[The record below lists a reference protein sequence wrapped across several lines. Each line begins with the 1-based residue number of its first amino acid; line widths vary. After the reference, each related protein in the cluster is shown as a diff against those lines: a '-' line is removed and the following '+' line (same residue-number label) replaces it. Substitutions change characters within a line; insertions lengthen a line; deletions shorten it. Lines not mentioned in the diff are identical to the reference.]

1 MSNPYRDY
9 KTNFNNNLP
18 TGITYDAGIARYIV
32 NDKRFTRAFEA
43 QDYLNYIIKFGF
55 LPTDA
60 LLLESGD
67 AILLESGGPI
77 LLESG
82 DKPLTEAV

>member
-18 TGITYDAGIARYIV
+18 TGITYDAGIARYFV

-43 QDYLNYIIKFGF
+43 EDYLNYLKKFGF
-55 LPTDA
+55 IPFEEYAVDGNTPDLIADF
-60 LLLESGD
+60 
-67 AILLESGGPI
+67 
-77 LLESG
+77 
-82 DKPLTEAV
+82 EAGIYKGA

>member
-9 KTNFNNNLP
+9 KTNFRNNLP
-18 TGITYDAGIARYIV
+18 TGINYDPSIARYIV

-43 QDYLNYIIKFGF
+43 EDYLNYLTKFGF

-60 LLLESGD
+60 LLLEGGD
-67 AILLESGGPI
+67 TI

-82 DKPLTEAV
+82 DKLLTEAV

>member
-32 NDKRFTRAFEA
+32 NGKRFTRAFEA
-43 QDYLNYIIKFGF
+43 EDYLIYLTKFGF
-55 LPTDA
+55 LSTSNFD

-67 AILLESGGPI
+67 TI

-82 DKPLTEAV
+82 DKLLTEAV